1 MAWAHLVGAS
11 QEEKVN
17 SPGCEVSNRT
27 PGVPQAYDYSRTTVL
42 PSGAPRLK
50 NDLKTLT
57 SAYEEM
63 RTENSKRREL
73 QSREGDIAWS
83 VNTVSLSVRETFPLR
98 YTRAKESLRA
108 TTCKGRRGR
117 G

>member
-27 PGVPQAYDYSRTTVL
+27 PGAPSQMYVYSRTTVL
-42 PSGAPRLK
+42 PSAGAPRLK

-83 VNTVSLSVRETFPLR
+83 VNTVSLYAR
-98 YTRAKESLRA
+98 
-108 TTCKGRRGR
+108 KGIPQSDDV
-117 G
+117 

>member
-1 MAWAHLVGAS
+1 M
-11 QEEKVN
+11 
-17 SPGCEVSNRT
+17 
-27 PGVPQAYDYSRTTVL
+27 
-42 PSGAPRLK
+42 K

-83 VNTVSLSVRETFPLR
+83 VNTVSLYAR
-98 YTRAKESLRA
+98 
-108 TTCKGRRGR
+108 KGIPQSDDV
-117 G
+117 

>member
-11 QEEKVN
+11 PEEKVN
-17 SPGCEVSNRT
+17 TPGCEVSNRT
-27 PGVPQAYDYSRTTVL
+27 PGAPSQMYVYSRTAVL
-42 PSGAPRLK
+42 PSDAPRLK

-73 QSREGDIAWS
+73 QSREGDKAWS
-83 VNTVSLSVRETFPLR
+83 VNTVSL
-98 YTRAKESLRA
+98 RAQRSPSERRRVKPA
-108 TTCKGRRGR
+108 AVAVDGRF
-117 G
+117 